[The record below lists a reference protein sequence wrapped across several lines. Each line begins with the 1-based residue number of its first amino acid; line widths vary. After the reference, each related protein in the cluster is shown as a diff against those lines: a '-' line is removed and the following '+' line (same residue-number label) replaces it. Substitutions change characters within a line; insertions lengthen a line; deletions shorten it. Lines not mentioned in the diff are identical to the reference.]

1 MKKTNYNLKSLIE
14 EMKKVSSE
22 QNVKI
27 WKRIAVDL
35 EKSTR
40 AKRIVN
46 ISRLNRYTGENE
58 VVVVPG
64 KVLGTGDLNHKL
76 TVAAFSFSDSAKEKI
91 NSNGKAITLSEL
103 LQSNPKGNK
112 IKIIG

>member
-1 MKKTNYNLKSLIE
+1 MKKTNNNLRTLIE
-14 EMKKVSSE
+14 ELKKASSE
-22 QNVKI
+22 QNAKI
-27 WKRIAVDL
+27 WKRIALDL

-46 ISRLNRYTGENE
+46 LSRLDRYTAENE
-58 VVVVPG
+58 IVVVPG

-76 TVAAFSFSDSAKEKI
+76 TVAAFSFSESAKEKI
-91 NSNGKAITLSEL
+91 NSNGKTLSLSEL